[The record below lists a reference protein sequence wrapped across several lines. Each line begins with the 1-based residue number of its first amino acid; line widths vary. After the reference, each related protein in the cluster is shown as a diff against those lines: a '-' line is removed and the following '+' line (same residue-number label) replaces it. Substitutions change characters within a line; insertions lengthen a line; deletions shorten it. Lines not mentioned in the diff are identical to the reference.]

1 MGTVVVTVSGGSRV
15 TVTDENGTPYKE
27 DEVPDNQT
35 GPFTVDLT
43 DVPTDGPV
51 IKVIVEKPGTTVT
64 VSDLSAHFCG
74 EEVTT
79 TETTTTAT
87 TTGTTTGTTTET
99 TTETTTGTT
108 TETTTESTTATTTG
122 TTTPPTTTGTT
133 TATTTI
139 YGCDDDVAGYDVNDE
154 KNTDDVDKQ
163 DATSPS
169 GVTEES
175 RVEIT
180 VDPKADE
187 AETFRPMPVVATVPA
202 GSRVTVTDENG
213 NEYKVEEVP
222 DNQTGPFT
230 VDLTDVPTDGPV
242 IKVIVEKPGTPVT
255 VSDLSAHF
263 CGEEVTTTETTTT
276 ATTTT
281 GTTTGTTT

>member
-1 MGTVVVTVSGGSRV
+1 MG
-15 TVTDENGTPYKE
+15 
-27 DEVPDNQT
+27 
-35 GPFTVDLT
+35 
-43 DVPTDGPV
+43 
-51 IKVIVEKPGTTVT
+51 
-64 VSDLSAHFCG
+64 
-74 EEVTT
+74 
-79 TETTTTAT
+79 
-87 TTGTTTGTTTET
+87 TET

-108 TETTTESTTATTTG
+108 TETTTETTTASTTATTTG

-187 AETFRPMPVVATVPA
+187 AETFRP
-202 GSRVTVTDENG
+202 
-213 NEYKVEEVP
+213 
-222 DNQTGPFT
+222 
-230 VDLTDVPTDGPV
+230 
-242 IKVIVEKPGTPVT
+242 
-255 VSDLSAHF
+255 
-263 CGEEVTTTETTTT
+263 
-276 ATTTT
+276 
-281 GTTTGTTT
+281 

>member
-27 DEVPDNQT
+27 DEVPSNQS

-64 VSDLSAHFCG
+64 VTDLSAHFCG

-79 TETTTTAT
+79 TETTTTATTTGTTTET

-108 TETTTESTTATTTG
+108 TETTTETTTATTTG

-139 YGCDDDVAGYDVNDE
+139 YGCDDDVAGYDVDDE
-154 KNTDDVDKQ
+154 KNTDDVDQ
-163 DATSPS
+163 EDATSPS
-169 GVTEES
+169 GVS
-175 RVEIT
+175 GPDRVEIT

-187 AETFRPMPVVATVPA
+187 AETFRPMTVVVTVPG

-242 IKVIVEKPGTPVT
+242 IKVIVEKPGTSVT

-263 CGEEVTTTETTTT
+263 CGEEVTT
-276 ATTTT
+276 
-281 GTTTGTTT
+281 